1 MNAAPRAPQRPLL
14 LVDIDGVISLF
25 GPPAAGSRERLAADG
40 TPLDGSFHA
49 IEGIPHFL
57 SSTAAA
63 HLLSLAA
70 LFELVWA
77 SGWEER
83 ANEHLPHLLGLERLP
98 FLRFPRGIVVAG
110 AGIIPGGSVAG
121 AEGPGGS
128 SGASGPQA
136 TMAHWKLESVDA
148 YAGRRPLAWI
158 DDAFNPACHQWAAA
172 RASPTL
178 LVRTEPELGLT
189 SREAAL
195 LREWALEL
203 AAQRPPER

>member
-1 MNAAPRAPQRPLL
+1 MSTLPRAEPRPLL

-25 GPPAAGSRERLAADG
+25 GRRAAGSRERLAADG

-83 ANEHLPHLLGLERLP
+83 ANERLP
-98 FLRFPRGIVVAG
+98 FLRFAAGVGTASAG
-110 AGIIPGGSVAG
+110 AA
-121 AEGPGGS
+121 GPG
-128 SGASGPQA
+128 SGAAAPGSGGAAAAEAPQV
-136 TMAHWKLESVDA
+136 TLAHWKLESVDA
-148 YAGRRPLAWI
+148 YARGRPLAWI
-158 DDAFNPACHQWAAA
+158 DDAFNAACHEWAAA

-178 LVRTEPELGLT
+178 LVATEPELGLT

-195 LREWALEL
+195 LAEWALEL
-203 AAQRPPER
+203 AAQETSAR

>member
-1 MNAAPRAPQRPLL
+1 MSAPPRAPSNPLL

-25 GPPAAGSRERLAADG
+25 GPPAAGSRQRLAPDG

-83 ANEHLPHLLGLERLP
+83 ANEHLPHLLGLPDRLP
-98 FLRFPRGIVVAG
+98 FLRFPRGLAPAAVPG
-110 AGIIPGGSVAG
+110 AGVAANG
-121 AEGPGGS
+121 AAPS
-128 SGASGPQA
+128 ADGPQ
-136 TMAHWKLESVDA
+136 TTLAHWKLESVDA
-148 YAGRRPLAWI
+148 YAGRRSLAWI
-158 DDAFNPACHQWAAA
+158 DDAFNPACQAWAAA

-178 LVRTEPELGLT
+178 LVATEPELGLT

-195 LREWALEL
+195 LEEWALEL
-203 AAQRPPER
+203 EAQAAAG